1 MVPDLKSKVLILTC
15 IQKVRYNALVCLRG
29 FPGKVKESTLL
40 PYRRA
45 VTRGMMTVL
54 DDPKRNV
61 RKEAVDC
68 RSAWLNMDEPEEDE

>member
-1 MVPDLKSKVLILTC
+1 MLTYV
-15 IQKVRYNALVCLRG
+15 QKVRHNALVCLRG
-29 FPGKVKESTLL
+29 FPGKVKGSSLL

-68 RSAWLNMDEPEEDE
+68 RSTWSNMDEPEEEDD